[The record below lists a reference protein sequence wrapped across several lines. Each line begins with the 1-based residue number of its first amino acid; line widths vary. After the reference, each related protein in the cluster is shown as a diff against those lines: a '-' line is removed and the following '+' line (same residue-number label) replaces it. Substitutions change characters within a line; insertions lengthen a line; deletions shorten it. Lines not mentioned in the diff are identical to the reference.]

1 MTTAT
6 VEPRATAND
15 EERIIPA
22 KPWRRFVSRN
32 KLGTFGIVVLVAILI
47 LSFIGPFFLPDG
59 NPTRLDER
67 FCQPSRDAWLGC
79 DHRGR
84 DIWYQ
89 IVNGGSRLII
99 VSAAAAFISTLIAI
113 TFGALAAMIGGKFE
127 SVVLM
132 LTEVV
137 LTVPTIILLGVLAA
151 FVKLNSPIL
160 LVVILAATGWPTL
173 LRAVRAQV
181 LSLKE
186 REFVEAA
193 RMLDLGLP
201 RILFREVLPNM
212 ASYIL
217 INFVFGMTGAIY
229 GQVVLYFLGLVSLS
243 GDNWGLMVDQAY
255 RQGAAT
261 SPELMMY
268 LLAPIVMI
276 VLLMWSL
283 TLVARALEDVF
294 NPRLREV

>member
-6 VEPRATAND
+6 STA
-15 EERIIPA
+15 ERVTSARVTPPS
-22 KPWRRFVSRN
+22 PWRRFVSQN

-47 LSFIGPFFLPDG
+47 LSFIGPFFLPEKNSTRVDMVYCSPSWE
-59 NPTRLDER
+59 NP
-67 FCQPSRDAWLGC
+67 LGC
-79 DHRGR
+79 DNRGR

-89 IVNGGSRLII
+89 IVNGGSQLIL
-99 VSAAAAFISTLIAI
+99 VSAAVAVVSTVIAI
-113 TFGALAAMIGGKFE
+113 TFGALAALLGGKFE

-132 LTEVV
+132 ITEVV
-137 LTVPTIILLGVLAA
+137 LTVPTIILLSVLAA
-151 FVKLNSPIL
+151 FVKLNSAFLLIL
-160 LVVILAATGWPTL
+160 ILAVTGWPTL

-193 RMLDLGLP
+193 KMLDLGLP

-217 INFVFGMTGAIY
+217 INFVFAMTGAIY

-255 RQGAAT
+255 RQGAAY
-261 SPELMMY
+261 SPDGIMY
-268 LLAPIVMI
+268 LLSPIVMI

-294 NPRLREV
+294 NPRLREA

>member
-1 MTTAT
+1 MSTAT
-6 VEPRATAND
+6 VEPTTPEAD
-15 EERIIPA
+15 VRIVPQPA
-22 KPWRRFVSRN
+22 WRRFISRN
-32 KLGTFGIVVLVAILI
+32 KLGTFGIILLGAILI
-47 LSFIGPFFLPDG
+47 LSFIGPLFLPDK
-59 NPTRLDER
+59 NSTRLDMVY
-67 FCQPSRDAWLGC
+67 CQPSSEAWLGC
-79 DHRGR
+79 DNRGR

-89 IVNGGSRLII
+89 IVNGGGQLIL
-99 VSAAAAFISTLIAI
+99 VSASAALISTFIAI
-113 TFGALAAMIGGKFE
+113 TFGALAALIGGKFE
-127 SVVLM
+127 SVVLII
-132 LTEVV
+132 TEVV
-137 LTVPTIILLGVLAA
+137 LTIPSIILLAVLAA
-151 FVKLNSPIL
+151 FVSLNSAAL
-160 LVVILAATGWPTL
+160 LVVILAVTGWPTL

-193 RMLDLGLP
+193 RMLDLGMM

-255 RQGAAT
+255 RQGAAF
-261 SPELMMY
+261 SPDGVMY
-268 LLAPIVMI
+268 LIAPIVMI

>member
-6 VEPRATAND
+6 PAVETGR
-15 EERIIPA
+15 PA
-22 KPWRRFVSRN
+22 PVTPPPAWRRFVSRN
-32 KLGTFGIVVLVAILI
+32 KLGTFGMVVLAAILI
-47 LSFIGPFFLPDG
+47 LSFIGPLFLADT
-59 NPTRLDER
+59 NPTRVDMVY
-67 FCQPSRDAWLGC
+67 CAPSMENILGC
-79 DHRGR
+79 DNRGR

-89 IVNGGSRLII
+89 IVNGGAQLIL
-99 VSAAAAFISTLIAI
+99 VSTGAALISTLIAI
-113 TFGALAAMIGGKFE
+113 TFGALAALIGGLFE
-127 SVVLM
+127 SVVLL

-137 LTVPTIILLGVLAA
+137 LTVPGIILLAVLAA
-151 FVKLNSPIL
+151 FVSLNSPIL
-160 LVVILAATGWPTL
+160 LVVILAVTGWPTL

-193 RMLDLGLP
+193 RMLDLGMP

-217 INFVFGMTGAIY
+217 INFVLGMTVAIY

-255 RQGAAT
+255 RQGAAF
-261 SPELMMY
+261 SPDGIMY
-268 LLAPIVMI
+268 LVSPIVMI

-294 NPRLREV
+294 NPRLREA

>member
-1 MTTAT
+1 MSSA
-6 VEPRATAND
+6 A
-15 EERIIPA
+15 PA
-22 KPWRRFVSRN
+22 IGNTQNQRVTPPPAWRRFVQRN

-47 LSFIGPFFLPDG
+47 LSFIGPFFLPERNSTNVAKVYCSPSWE
-59 NPTRLDER
+59 NP
-67 FCQPSRDAWLGC
+67 LGC
-79 DHRGR
+79 DNRGR

-89 IVNGGSRLII
+89 IVNGGRQLIL
-99 VSAAAAFISTLIAI
+99 VSAAAALISTFIAI
-113 TFGALAAMIGGKFE
+113 TFGALAALLGGWFDT
-127 SVVLM
+127 VVLL

-137 LTVPTIILLGVLAA
+137 LTIPNIILLGVLAA
-151 FVKLNSPIL
+151 FVKLNSPWL

-255 RQGAAT
+255 RQGAAF
-261 SPELMMY
+261 SPDGVMY
-268 LLAPIVMI
+268 LLSPIFMI

-294 NPRLREV
+294 NPRLREA

>member
-6 VEPRATAND
+6 PAATVTRS
-15 EERIIPA
+15 ERIVPPP
-22 KPWRRFVSRN
+22 PWKRFVSRN
-32 KLGTFGIVVLVAILI
+32 KLGTFGIVLFVAILI

-67 FCQPSRDAWLGC
+67 FCQPSSSAWLGC

-89 IVNGGSRLII
+89 IVNGGSQLIL
-99 VSAAAAFISTLIAI
+99 VSAAAALISTVIAI
-113 TFGALAAMIGGKFE
+113 TFGALAALLGGKFE

-132 LTEVV
+132 ITEVV
-137 LTVPTIILLGVLAA
+137 LTVPSIILLGVLAV
-151 FVKLNSPIL
+151 FVSLNSPIL
-160 LVVILAATGWPTL
+160 LVIVLAVTGWPTL

-212 ASYIL
+212 ASYII

-261 SPELMMY
+261 SPELMIY
-268 LLAPIVMI
+268 LISPIVMI

-294 NPRLREV
+294 NPRLREA

>member
-1 MTTAT
+1 MTSATPAAENSRSTAVT
-6 VEPRATAND
+6 
-15 EERIIPA
+15 PA
-22 KPWRRFVSRN
+22 PAWQRFISRN
-32 KLGTFGIVVLVAILI
+32 KLGAFGMVVLAALLI
-47 LSFIGPFFLPDG
+47 LSFIGPFFLPDS
-59 NPTRLDER
+59 NPTQVDKVY
-67 FCQPSRDAWLGC
+67 CSPSRENILGC
-79 DHRGR
+79 DNRGR

-89 IVNGGSRLII
+89 IVNGGAQLIL
-99 VSAAAAFISTLIAI
+99 VSTGAALVSTLIAI
-113 TFGALAAMIGGKFE
+113 TFGALAALIGGWFE
-127 SVVLM
+127 AVVLL

-137 LTVPTIILLGVLAA
+137 LTIPGIILLAVLAA
-151 FVKLNSPIL
+151 FISLNSPIL
-160 LVVILAATGWPTL
+160 LVVILAVTGWPTL

-193 RMLDLGLP
+193 RMLDLGMP

-217 INFVFGMTGAIY
+217 INFVLGMTVAIY

-255 RQGAAT
+255 RQGAAF
-261 SPELMMY
+261 SPDGIMY
-268 LLAPIVMI
+268 LVSPIVMI

-294 NPRLREV
+294 NPRLREA

>member
-1 MTTAT
+1 MSTVT
-6 VEPRATAND
+6 VEPTAPEAD
-15 EERIIPA
+15 VRIVPQPA
-22 KPWRRFVSRN
+22 WRRFISRN
-32 KLGTFGIVVLVAILI
+32 KLGTFGIVVLAAILI
-47 LSFIGPFFLPDG
+47 LSFIGPLFLPDK
-59 NPTRLDER
+59 NSTRLDMVY
-67 FCQPSRDAWLGC
+67 CQPSADAWLGC
-79 DHRGR
+79 DNRGR

-89 IVNGGSRLII
+89 IVNGGGKLIL
-99 VSAAAAFISTLIAI
+99 VSASAAFISTFIAI
-113 TFGALAAMIGGKFE
+113 TFGALAALIGGKFD
-127 SVVLM
+127 SVVLVI
-132 LTEVV
+132 TEVV
-137 LTVPTIILLGVLAA
+137 LTIPSIILLAVLAA
-151 FVKLNSPIL
+151 FVSLNSPIL
-160 LVVILAATGWPTL
+160 LVVILAITGWPTL

-243 GDNWGLMVDQAY
+243 GDNWGLMVNEAY
-255 RQGAAT
+255 RQGAAF
-261 SPELMMY
+261 SPDGILY
-268 LLAPIVMI
+268 LIAPIVMI

-283 TLVARALEDVF
+283 TLVARSLEDVF

>member
-1 MTTAT
+1 MSSAVSAVGNTQNQRVT
-6 VEPRATAND
+6 PP
-15 EERIIPA
+15 PA
-22 KPWRRFVSRN
+22 WKRFVSRN
-32 KLGTFGIVVLVAILI
+32 KLGTFGIVVFVGIML
-47 LSFIGPFFLPDG
+47 LSFVGPFFLPEK
-59 NPTRLDER
+59 NSTNVAKVY
-67 FCQPSRDAWLGC
+67 CTPSWDNWLGC
-79 DHRGR
+79 DYRGR

-89 IVNGGSRLII
+89 IVNGGKQLIW
-99 VSAAAAFISTLIAI
+99 VSAAAAFFSTFIAI
-113 TFGALAAMIGGKFE
+113 TFGALAALLGGWFE
-127 SVVLM
+127 SLVLVI
-132 LTEVV
+132 TEVV
-137 LTVPTIILLGVLAA
+137 LTVPNIILLGVLAA
-151 FVKLNSPIL
+151 FVKLDSPFL
-160 LVVILAATGWPTL
+160 LVVILSVTGWPTL

-229 GQVVLYFLGLVSLS
+229 GQVVLYFLGLVSLK
-243 GDNWGLMVDQAY
+243 GDNWGLMIQEAY
-255 RQGAAT
+255 RQGAAFST
-261 SPELMMY
+261 DGVLY
-268 LLAPIVMI
+268 LVAPIVMI

-294 NPRLREV
+294 NPRLREA

>member
-1 MTTAT
+1 MSTAT
-6 VEPRATAND
+6 STVETAAAPVLT
-15 EERIIPA
+15 RPSA
-22 KPWRRFVSRN
+22 WRRFVSRN
-32 KLGTFGIVVLVAILI
+32 KLGTFGIIVLGAILI
-47 LSFIGPFFLPDG
+47 LSFIGPNFLPEKNSTNVDKVYCSASME
-59 NPTRLDER
+59 NP
-67 FCQPSRDAWLGC
+67 LGC
-79 DHRGR
+79 DYRGR

-89 IVNGGSRLII
+89 IVNGGRQLIL
-99 VSAAAAFISTLIAI
+99 VSAAAAILSTFIAI
-113 TFGALAAMIGGKFE
+113 TVGALAALLGGWFD
-127 SVVLM
+127 SAVLI

-137 LTVPTIILLGVLAA
+137 LTIPTIILLGVLAA
-151 FVKLNSPIL
+151 FVKLNNAFL
-160 LVVILAATGWPTL
+160 LVIILAATGWPTL

-243 GDNWGLMVDQAY
+243 GDNWGLMIDQANK
-255 RQGAAT
+255 QGAAF
-261 SPELMMY
+261 SPDGVLS
-268 LLAPIVMI
+268 LIAPIMMI

-283 TLVARALEDVF
+283 TLVARSLEDVF

>member
-6 VEPRATAND
+6 PAVETATSQ
-15 EERIIPA
+15 RITPA
-22 KPWRRFVSRN
+22 PPWRRFISRN
-32 KLGTFGIVVLVAILI
+32 KLGTFGIIVLVAILI
-47 LSFIGPFFLPDG
+47 LSFIGPFFLPDR
-59 NPTRLDER
+59 NSTRVDMVY
-67 FCQPSRDAWLGC
+67 CAPSRENILGC
-79 DHRGR
+79 DNRGR

-89 IVNGGSRLII
+89 IVNGGSQLIL
-99 VSAAAAFISTLIAI
+99 VSAAAALISTLIAI
-113 TFGALAAMIGGKFE
+113 TFGALSALIGGKFE
-127 SVVLM
+127 TVVLL

-137 LTVPTIILLGVLAA
+137 LTVPTIILLAVLAA
-151 FVKLNSPIL
+151 FVSLNSPIL

-193 RMLDLGLP
+193 RMLDLGMP

-255 RQGAAT
+255 RQGAAF
-261 SPELMMY
+261 SPDGLMY
-268 LLAPIVMI
+268 LISPIVMI

-294 NPRLREV
+294 NPRLREA

>member
-1 MTTAT
+1 MSTATTTA
-6 VEPRATAND
+6 
-15 EERIIPA
+15 ERVTSARVIPPS
-22 KPWRRFVSRN
+22 PWRRFVSQN

-47 LSFIGPFFLPDG
+47 LSFIGPFFLPDK
-59 NPTRLDER
+59 NPTRVDMVY
-67 FCQPSRDAWLGC
+67 CAPSWENPLGC
-79 DHRGR
+79 DNRGR

-89 IVNGGSRLII
+89 IVNGGSQLIL
-99 VSAAAAFISTLIAI
+99 VSAAVAVISTVIAI
-113 TFGALAAMIGGKFE
+113 TFGALAALLGGKFE

-132 LTEVV
+132 ITEVV
-137 LTVPTIILLGVLAA
+137 LTVPTIILLSVLAA
-151 FVKLNSPIL
+151 FVKLNSAFLLIL
-160 LVVILAATGWPTL
+160 ILAITGWPTL

-193 RMLDLGLP
+193 KMLDLGLP

-217 INFVFGMTGAIY
+217 INFVFAMTGAIY

-255 RQGAAT
+255 RQGAAY
-261 SPELMMY
+261 SPDGIMY
-268 LLAPIVMI
+268 LLSPIVMI

-283 TLVARALEDVF
+283 TLVARALEDIF
-294 NPRLREV
+294 NPRLREA

>member
-1 MTTAT
+1 MSSVSSAANPTA
-6 VEPRATAND
+6 PKAPSAW
-15 EERIIPA
+15 
-22 KPWRRFVSRN
+22 KRFASRN
-32 KLGTFGIVVLVAILI
+32 KLGTFGIIVLGIILI
-47 LSFIGPFFLPDG
+47 LSFIGPFFLPEKNSTDVSKVY
-59 NPTRLDER
+59 
-67 FCQPSRDAWLGC
+67 CAPSGENWLGC
-79 DHRGR
+79 DYRGR
-84 DIWYQ
+84 DLWFQ
-89 IVNGGSRLII
+89 IVNGGKGLIL
-99 VSAAAAFISTLIAI
+99 VSSAAAFISTLIAI

-127 SVVLM
+127 SIVLV

-137 LTVPTIILLGVLAA
+137 LTVPTIILLGVLAV
-151 FVKLNSPIL
+151 FVKLNSPVL
-160 LVVILAATGWPTL
+160 LVLILAATGWPTL

-193 RMLDLGLP
+193 KMLDLGLP

-229 GQVVLYFLGLVSLS
+229 GQVVLYFLGLVSLA
-243 GDNWGLMVDQAY
+243 GDNWGLMIQEAY
-255 RQGAAT
+255 RQGAVN
-261 SPELMMY
+261 SPDGFMY
-268 LLAPIVMI
+268 LASPIFMI

>member
-1 MTTAT
+1 MSTVSTTAT
-6 VEPRATAND
+6 ANPARTEPA
-15 EERIIPA
+15 PA
-22 KPWRRFVSRN
+22 WRRFVSRN
-32 KLGTFGIVVLVAILI
+32 KLGTFGIVLLVAILL
-47 LSFIGPFFLPDG
+47 LSFVGPFFLPDK
-59 NPTRLDER
+59 NPTVAAKR
-67 FCQPSRDAWLGC
+67 FCSPSAENWLGC
-79 DHRGR
+79 TYQGK

-89 IVNGGSRLII
+89 IVNGGSQLIV
-99 VSAAAAFISTLIAI
+99 VSAVAALISTVIAI
-113 TFGALAAMIGGKFE
+113 TFGALAALLGGKFE

-151 FVKLNSPIL
+151 FVKLNSPL
-160 LVVILAATGWPTL
+160 LLIIILAATGWPTL

-229 GQVVLYFLGLVSLS
+229 GQVVLYFLGLVSLR

-255 RQGAAT
+255 KQGAVN
-261 SPELMMY
+261 SPDAFMS
-268 LLAPIVMI
+268 LAAPVVMI

>member
-6 VEPRATAND
+6 PAAETARP
-15 EERIIPA
+15 ERIVPA
-22 KPWRRFVSRN
+22 PAWRRFISRN
-32 KLGTFGIVVLVAILI
+32 KLGAFGMILLGAILI
-47 LSFIGPFFLPDG
+47 LSFIGPLFLPDR
-59 NPTRLDER
+59 NPTMVDKVY
-67 FCQPSRDAWLGC
+67 CSPSWENPLGC
-79 DHRGR
+79 DNRGR

-89 IVNGGSRLII
+89 IVNGGSQLIL
-99 VSAAAAFISTLIAI
+99 VSTGAALVSTLIAI
-113 TFGALAAMIGGKFE
+113 TFGALAALIGGWFE
-127 SVVLM
+127 SVVL
-132 LTEVV
+132 LFTEVV
-137 LTVPTIILLGVLAA
+137 LTVPSIILLAVLAA
-151 FVKLNSPIL
+151 FVSLDSPIL
-160 LVVILAATGWPTL
+160 LVAILAATGWPTL

-193 RMLDLGLP
+193 RMLDLGMP

-217 INFVFGMTGAIY
+217 INFVLGMTGAIY

-255 RQGAAT
+255 RQGAAFT
-261 SPELMMY
+261 PDGMLF
-268 LLAPIVMI
+268 LLTPIVMI

-294 NPRLREV
+294 NPRLREA

>member
-1 MTTAT
+1 MSSVAT
-6 VEPRATAND
+6 SAN
-15 EERIIPA
+15 PTVPKA
-22 KPWRRFVSRN
+22 PSAWRRFVSRN
-32 KLGTFGIVVLVAILI
+32 KLGTFGLVVLVAILV
-47 LSFIGPFFLPDG
+47 LSFIGPLFLPEKNSTDVSKVY
-59 NPTRLDER
+59 
-67 FCQPSRDAWLGC
+67 CSPSGENWLGC
-79 DHRGR
+79 DNRGR

-89 IVNGGSRLII
+89 IVNGGAQLII

-113 TFGALAAMIGGKFE
+113 TFGALAAMIGGWFE
-127 SVVLM
+127 SIVLM

-137 LTVPTIILLGVLAA
+137 LTVPTIILLGVLAV
-151 FVKLNSPIL
+151 FVKLNSPVL

-193 RMLDLGLP
+193 KMLDLGLP

-229 GQVVLYFLGLVSLS
+229 GQVVLYFLGLVSLA

-255 RQGAAT
+255 RQGAAYNRDG
-261 SPELMMY
+261 LMY
-268 LLAPIVMI
+268 LMSPIVMI

>member
-6 VEPRATAND
+6 PAAETA
-15 EERIIPA
+15 RPA
-22 KPWRRFVSRN
+22 PITPPPAWRRFISRN
-32 KLGTFGIVVLVAILI
+32 KLGTFGMIVLGAILI
-47 LSFIGPFFLPDG
+47 LSFIGPFFLPDK
-59 NPTRLDER
+59 NPTRVDMVY
-67 FCQPSRDAWLGC
+67 CSPSWENPLGC
-79 DHRGR
+79 DNRGR

-89 IVNGGSRLII
+89 IVNGGDQLIL
-99 VSAAAAFISTLIAI
+99 VSTGAALVSTFIAI
-113 TFGALAAMIGGKFE
+113 TLGALAALIGGWFE
-127 SVVLM
+127 SVVLL

-137 LTVPTIILLGVLAA
+137 LTVPSIILLAVLAA
-151 FVKLNSPIL
+151 FISLDSPFL
-160 LVVILAATGWPTL
+160 LVLILAATGWPTL

-193 RMLDLGLP
+193 RMLDLGMM

-217 INFVFGMTGAIY
+217 INFVLGMTGAIY

-255 RQGAAT
+255 RQGAAFT
-261 SPELMMY
+261 PDGMLF

-294 NPRLREV
+294 NPRLREA